1 MRTKN
6 EIKNQLAIA
15 ESLAEYSIMKHP
27 MSTSNSRESNRLNAY
42 IQALK
47 YVLGKAKARYD
58 REDI

>member
-1 MRTKN
+1 MRTEN
-6 EIKNQLAIA
+6 EIKTQLAIA

-27 MSTSNSRESNRLNAY
+27 SSTLHFKEKNRLNAY